1 MSGIPRSGIAR
12 PSRLAPPGS
21 IKAPTSSVGGV
32 NKRNAEDLGNASK
45 KPRTVGPSSSMK
57 RPAVTPAP
65 TTVSRRPLAN
75 RNASVNRTGPSALNK
90 TVASSQP
97 TVEKPKGKIKNMT
110 CTLIFD
116 GINFTFLHIGKPK
129 RAAWDIKGKLED
141 MEVSHKETLSR
152 LAALESQNNVLK
164 TDVNVNSD
172 HLSTAKKENSEL
184 LSKYFYATRH
194 KESNSKLTLIIFTAM
209 TN

>member
-45 KPRTVGPSSSMK
+45 KPRTVGPSSSIK
-57 RPAVTPAP
+57 RPAATPAT

-75 RNASVNRTGPSALNK
+75 RNASVNRIGPSALNK

-97 TVEKPKGKIKNMT
+97 TVEKPKGK
-110 CTLIFD
+110 
-116 GINFTFLHIGKPK
+116 PK

-141 MEVSHKETLSR
+141 MEVSHKDTLSR

-172 HLSTAKKENSEL
+172 QLSTAKKENSEL
-184 LSKYFYATRH
+184 LSK
-194 KESNSKLTLIIFTAM
+194 
-209 TN
+209 

>member
-45 KPRTVGPSSSMK
+45 KPRTVGPSSSIK
-57 RPAVTPAP
+57 RPAVTPAA

-97 TVEKPKGKIKNMT
+97 TVEKPKGKSKKNY
-110 CTLIFD
+110 LYLNI
-116 GINFTFLHIGKPK
+116 
-129 RAAWDIKGKLED
+129 
-141 MEVSHKETLSR
+141 
-152 LAALESQNNVLK
+152 
-164 TDVNVNSD
+164 
-172 HLSTAKKENSEL
+172 
-184 LSKYFYATRH
+184 
-194 KESNSKLTLIIFTAM
+194 
-209 TN
+209 